1 MFDLFGHIKGDSG
14 DQVPGKRDQAGSVDQ
29 LIEPVSG
36 SSAVLT
42 ELSREM
48 RTRMNAIVA
57 FSFMMHTSEYC
68 EPEREEFGNHI
79 YNSCE
84 QIISLFDNFLDSAII
99 DAGNSIS
106 EPGVVHT
113 GKMFA
118 DLFSE
123 FREILK
129 KERYKHLLLVS
140 ENVVC
145 NSPDCLFDANR
156 VTRVIRNLF
165 QIALSN
171 TESGYIKV
179 SYSITEGKIRFCIT
193 DSGQGYLKCREF
205 LQSID
210 LTESLARYDDIH
222 TAVSLAL
229 VRKLIRMMDGSIWIE
244 NNGRTGSSIYFAIP
258 VASVENHDNSINEF
272 SNTMSPI

>member
-1 MFDLFGHIKGDSG
+1 MFDLFGHMKSDSE
-14 DQVPGKRDQAGSVDQ
+14 DPVQVIRDQTRNGYQ

-36 SSAVLT
+36 CSTILT

-57 FSFMMHTSEYC
+57 FSYMMNKKEYC
-68 EPEREEFGNHI
+68 EHEREDFSNHI
-79 YNSCE
+79 YTSCE

-99 DAGNSIS
+99 DTGNSIS

-118 DLFSE
+118 DLFTE

-129 KERYKHLLLVS
+129 RERTKDLLLVS
-140 ENVVC
+140 DNFAC
-145 NSPDCLFDANR
+145 QSPDCLFDANR
-156 VTRVIRNLF
+156 VIRVIRNLF
-165 QIALSN
+165 QIALRN

-179 SYSITEGKIRFCIT
+179 CYNIADGHLRFCIT

-205 LQSID
+205 IQSRD
-210 LTESLARYDDIH
+210 MSESLVKYNDIH
-222 TAVSLAL
+222 LAL
-229 VRKLIRMMDGSIWIE
+229 SMALAGKLIRMMNGSLWIE
-244 NNGRTGSSIYFAIP
+244 HNGRTGSSIYFSIP
-258 VASVENHDNSINEF
+258 VEAPSNHDNSINEF
-272 SNTMSPI
+272 SSTMSPT

>member
-1 MFDLFGHIKGDSG
+1 MFDFFGYMKVDSG
-14 DQVPGKRDQAGSVDQ
+14 DHAPVKRDQVRNGDQ
-29 LIEPVSG
+29 LVEPVSG
-36 SSAVLT
+36 CPTVLT

-57 FSFMMHTSEYC
+57 FSFMMNKKEYC
-68 EPEREEFGNHI
+68 EQEREEFSNHI

-106 EPGVVHT
+106 EPGIVHT

-123 FREILK
+123 FRDIIK
-129 KERYKHLLLVS
+129 RERYKCLLLVS
-140 ENVVC
+140 DNVAC
-145 NSPDCLFDANR
+145 QRPDFLFDANR

-179 SYSITEGKIRFCIT
+179 SYNINEGKLRFCIT

-205 LQSID
+205 LQSRD
-210 LTESLARYDDIH
+210 MSESLAKYNDIH
-222 TAVSLAL
+222 MAVSMALA
-229 VRKLIRMMDGSIWIE
+229 RKLIRMMDGSIWIE
-244 NNGRTGSSIYFAIP
+244 NNGRTGSSICFSIP
-258 VASVENHDNSINEF
+258 VAAAASRDNSINEF
-272 SNTMSPI
+272 SSTMSPT

>member
-1 MFDLFGHIKGDSG
+1 MFDLFGHMKGDSG
-14 DQVPGKRDQAGSVDQ
+14 NTVPVIGDQVRKGNQ
-29 LIEPVSG
+29 LTEPVSG
-36 SSAVLT
+36 CSTMLT

-57 FSFMMHTSEYC
+57 FSFMMNKKEYD
-68 EPEREEFGNHI
+68 EQEREEFSSHI

-129 KERYKHLLLVS
+129 KESYKNLLLVS
-140 ENVVC
+140 DNASSK
-145 NSPDCLFDANR
+145 SPDCLFDANR

-165 QIALSN
+165 QIALCN
-171 TESGYIKV
+171 TETGYIKV
-179 SYSITEGKIRFCIT
+179 SYNISEGKLRFCIT
-193 DSGQGYLKCREF
+193 DSGLGYLKCREF
-205 LQSID
+205 LQSSD
-210 LTESLARYDDIH
+210 MAESLAKYNDIH
-222 TAVSLAL
+222 MAVSMAL
-229 VRKLIRMMDGSIWIE
+229 IRKLIRMMDGSLWIE
-244 NNGRTGSSIYFAIP
+244 NNGRTGSSIYFSIP
-258 VASVENHDNSINEF
+258 VAAAANNNNSINKF
-272 SNTMSPI
+272 

>member
-1 MFDLFGHIKGDSG
+1 MFDLFGHMKGNSG
-14 DQVPGKRDQAGSVDQ
+14 DPVPVLRDQVRNSDQ

-36 SSAVLT
+36 CSTVLT

-57 FSFMMHTSEYC
+57 FSFMMNKKEYC
-68 EPEREEFGNHI
+68 EPEREEFSNHI

-106 EPGVVHT
+106 ELGVVHT
-113 GKMFA
+113 GEMFA

-129 KERYKHLLLVS
+129 RERYKDLLLVS
-140 ENVVC
+140 DNMTC
-145 NSPDCLFDANR
+145 QSPDFLFDANR

-165 QIALSN
+165 QIALRN

-179 SYSITEGKIRFCIT
+179 SYNIIDGRLKFCIT
-193 DSGQGYLKCREF
+193 DSGLGYLKCREF
-205 LQSID
+205 LQSRD
-210 LTESLARYDDIH
+210 MSESLAKFNDIH
-222 TAVSLAL
+222 MAVSMALA
-229 VRKLIRMMDGSIWIE
+229 RKLIRMMDGSLWIE
-244 NNGRTGSSIYFAIP
+244 NNGKTGSSIYFSIP
-258 VASVENHDNSINEF
+258 VATASNHDNSINEF
-272 SNTMSPI
+272 SSTMSPT